1 MNKHG
6 NIFHF
11 ELKNSSV
18 FRAMNEETK
27 ETKNSNLQENLIL
40 INEFLWFYSN
50 KILSKQ
56 KS

>member
-11 ELKNSSV
+11 EFKNSSV